1 MYKRQV
7 YERNFKALYKAVKEK
22 YPQITV
28 ISSAGTYLEGDA
40 YDGNMA
46 WIDRE
51 FKDTVVDEH
60 YYTYD
65 GYLFD
70 HNDRYD
76 RFDRSGAHVFV
87 GEYAATSAGIGTIE
101 TKSNIWEAAEEA
113 SYLTGLERNGDVVD
127 MASYAPT
134 FAKVNAQSWN
144 VNLIWFDSRQTVL
157 TPSYY
162 VQMLFANN
170 VGTQYVH
177 ATFDGGSTVQDG
189 VYQSVTCDPEN
200 QVLYIKLVNTSG
212 KDRTVN
218 CLLYTSPSPRDTR

>member
-1 MYKRQV
+1 M
-7 YERNFKALYKAVKEK
+7 
-22 YPQITV
+22 
-28 ISSAGTYLEGDA
+28 
-40 YDGNMA
+40 
-46 WIDRE
+46 
-51 FKDTVVDEH
+51 DEH

-76 RFDRSGAHVFV
+76 SFDRSGAHVFV

-101 TKSNIWEAAEEA
+101 TKSNIWEAVEEA

-162 VQMLFANN
+162 VQMLLPTMWVRSMCTPLLTAA
-170 VGTQYVH
+170 VPY
-177 ATFDGGSTVQDG
+177 
-189 VYQSVTCDPEN
+189 
-200 QVLYIKLVNTSG
+200 
-212 KDRTVN
+212 RTG
-218 CLLYTSPSPRDTR
+218 CTSPLPATRRTRCCILSW